1 MPWASLKKSSDE
13 GKDYEQKEYAAVA
26 DAFGGGGNITFL
38 EHYTV
43 FEKLVSLLVVLVI
56 FLMLGNVLKWTLDYF
71 DRQNEEKL
79 KAEGEVIEKELEEE
93 LESEGAEGESA

>member
-1 MPWASLKKSSDE
+1 MNRKNMPLLLMLSA
-13 GKDYEQKEYAAVA
+13 GVVTCI
-26 DAFGGGGNITFL
+26 ITIL
-38 EHYTV
+38 EHDTV

>member
-1 MPWASLKKSSDE
+1 M
-13 GKDYEQKEYAAVA
+13 
-26 DAFGGGGNITFL
+26 
-38 EHYTV
+38 

>member
-1 MPWASLKKSSDE
+1 MNRKNMPLLLMLSA
-13 GKDYEQKEYAAVA
+13 GVVTCI
-26 DAFGGGGNITFL
+26 ITFL

-79 KAEGEVIEKELEEE
+79 KAEGEAIEKELEEE

>member
-1 MPWASLKKSSDE
+1 MNRKNMPLLLMLSA
-13 GKDYEQKEYAAVA
+13 
-26 DAFGGGGNITFL
+26 GGVTCIITFL

>member
-1 MPWASLKKSSDE
+1 MNRKNMPLLLMLSA
-13 GKDYEQKEYAAVA
+13 GVVTCI
-26 DAFGGGGNITFL
+26 ITFL

-79 KAEGEVIEKELEEE
+79 TAEGEVIEKELEEE